1 MADRFTTQHSTLAP
15 TATFTA
21 SRMIE
26 IRPPLTEVSETNQ
39 TGIIAILTG
48 FTLGLL
54 LLSILVRLYVRRE
67 RNIGRQNHD
76 DYAFY
81 LGVVLGL
88 AEVCVT
94 LWLIDKGMGK
104 NFSMLGDASLG
115 RIQSGMAAT
124 SILYLGTLCL
134 SKISCALIF
143 VRLTP
148 FRAQRRAAW
157 ALVGLSGVWVVSA
170 ILLEGLGCRD
180 LLGRCNGYHGRWLYT
195 SFLDMLIEAA
205 LVGASVYLVWSRSMS
220 ARAKFT
226 VVGVFSCRIP

>member
-1 MADRFTTQHSTLAP
+1 MAGRHATQYSTLAP
-15 TATFTA
+15 TATSTA
-21 SRMIE
+21 SNMIE

-67 RNIGRQNHD
+67 RNTGRQNHD

-104 NFSMLGDASLG
+104 NFSMLGGASLG
-115 RIQSGMAAT
+115 SIKSGMAAT

-134 SKISCALIF
+134 SKISCALMF
-143 VRLTP
+143 VWLTP
-148 FRAQRRAAW
+148 FKAQRRAAW
-157 ALVGLSGVWVVSA
+157 ALVALSAVWTVSA
-170 ILLEGLGCRD
+170 VLLEGLGYRD
-180 LLGRCNGYHGRWLYT
+180 LLGQCDGYRSRWLYT
-195 SFLDMLIEAA
+195 SFFDMLIEAA
-205 LVGASVYLVWSRSMS
+205 LVGASIWMVWSRSLS
-220 ARAKFT
+220 SRAKFT
-226 VVGVFSCRIP
+226 VVGAFSCRIP

>member
-1 MADRFTTQHSTLAP
+1 
-15 TATFTA
+15 
-21 SRMIE
+21 MIE

-54 LLSILVRLYVRRE
+54 LLSILVRLYVRR
-67 RNIGRQNHD
+67 NTGRWNHD

-88 AEVCVT
+88 AEVSVT
-94 LWLIDKGMGK
+94 FWLIDIGMGK
-104 NFSMLGDASLG
+104 NFSVLGYASLR

-143 VRLTP
+143 VWLTP
-148 FRAQRRAAW
+148 FKAQQRAAW
-157 ALVGLSGVWVVSA
+157 ALVALSAVWCVTAV
-170 ILLEGLGCRD
+170 LLEGLGCRD
-180 LLGRCNGYHGRWLYT
+180 LLGQCRGYRSRWLYT

-205 LVGASVYLVWSRSMS
+205 LVGGSVYLVWSRSMS

-226 VVGVFSCRIP
+226 VVGAFSCRIP